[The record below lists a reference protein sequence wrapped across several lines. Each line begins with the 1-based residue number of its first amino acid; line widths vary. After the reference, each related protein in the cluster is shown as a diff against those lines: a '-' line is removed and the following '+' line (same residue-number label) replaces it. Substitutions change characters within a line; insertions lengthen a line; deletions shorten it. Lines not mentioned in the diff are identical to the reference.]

1 MLTVT
6 DKATAYLR
14 EALTRKKEGTPEA
27 LRVVYTEEGY
37 ELTLDDPKE
46 GDHIFEQ
53 EGQNY
58 LLIDSEVDEGLGEEA
73 TLDLQQTPHGTSLTL
88 LGALSPEPEP
98 QPEAEAET
106 KTKTK
111 AKAKAKSEAEAESDA
126 DAESK
131 TKTTASADAEP
142 KPKPKTKA
150 KTKTKTKAEA
160 ETEPQP

>member
-6 DKATAYLR
+6 DKAAAYLR

-37 ELTLDDPKE
+37 QLTLDDPKD

-58 LLIDSEVDEGLGEEA
+58 LLVDTEVEEALGEEA

-88 LGALSPEPEP
+88 LGARSPEPEP
-98 QPEAEAET
+98 QAEAEP
-106 KTKTK
+106 K
-111 AKAKAKSEAEAESDA
+111 AKA
-126 DAESK
+126 
-131 TKTTASADAEP
+131 
-142 KPKPKTKA
+142 
-150 KTKTKTKAEA
+150 
-160 ETEPQP
+160 EPQLEA

>member
-6 DKATAYLR
+6 DKAAAYLR

-58 LLIDSEVDEGLGEEA
+58 LLVDTEVGEALGEEA
-73 TLDLQQTPHGTSLTL
+73 TLDLQETPHGASLTL
-88 LGALSPEPEP
+88 LCAHSPGPEPQAEGEPKAQTEP
-98 QPEAEAET
+98 QPEA
-106 KTKTK
+106 
-111 AKAKAKSEAEAESDA
+111 
-126 DAESK
+126 
-131 TKTTASADAEP
+131 
-142 KPKPKTKA
+142 
-150 KTKTKTKAEA
+150 
-160 ETEPQP
+160 

>member
-6 DKATAYLR
+6 DKAAAYLR

-58 LLIDSEVDEGLGEEA
+58 LLVDTEVGEALGEEA
-73 TLDLQQTPHGTSLTL
+73 TLDLLQTPHGTSLTL
-88 LGALSPEPEP
+88 LGAHSPEPEP
-98 QPEAEAET
+98 QAEAQPKAQTEPPPEA
-106 KTKTK
+106 
-111 AKAKAKSEAEAESDA
+111 
-126 DAESK
+126 
-131 TKTTASADAEP
+131 
-142 KPKPKTKA
+142 
-150 KTKTKTKAEA
+150 
-160 ETEPQP
+160 

>member
-37 ELTLDDPKE
+37 QLTLDDPKE

-58 LLIDSEVDEGLGEEA
+58 LLVDTEVGEGLGEEA
-73 TLDLQQTPHGTSLTL
+73 TLDVQETPHGTSLTL

-98 QPEAEAET
+98 EAEPKA
-106 KTKTK
+106 KTK
-111 AKAKAKSEAEAESDA
+111 AKAKTKPKAEAEP
-126 DAESK
+126 
-131 TKTTASADAEP
+131 EP
-142 KPKPKTKA
+142 ETETEA
-150 KTKTKTKAEA
+150 KTKT
-160 ETEPQP
+160 EPQP

>member
-6 DKATAYLR
+6 DKSAAYLR
-14 EALTRKKEGTPEA
+14 EALTRKKEGTPES

-37 ELTLDDPKE
+37 QLTLDDPKD

-58 LLIDSEVDEGLGEEA
+58 RLVDTEVGEALGEEA

-98 QPEAEAET
+98 EPESDAES
-106 KTKTK
+106 K
-111 AKAKAKSEAEAESDA
+111 AKAKA
-126 DAESK
+126 
-131 TKTTASADAEP
+131 
-142 KPKPKTKA
+142 KPKTKA
-150 KTKTKTKAEA
+150 KT
-160 ETEPQP
+160 EPQP

>member
-58 LLIDSEVDEGLGEEA
+58 LLVDTEVGEGLGEEA

-111 AKAKAKSEAEAESDA
+111 AKAKSEA

-142 KPKPKTKA
+142 KPKTKA
-150 KTKTKTKAEA
+150 KSKTKTKAEA
-160 ETEPQP
+160 ETETETEPQP

>member
-58 LLIDSEVDEGLGEEA
+58 LLVDTEVGEALGEEA

-88 LGALSPEPEP
+88 LGALSP
-98 QPEAEAET
+98 QPEAEAEPKAET
-106 KTKTK
+106 KTETK
-111 AKAKAKSEAEAESDA
+111 
-126 DAESK
+126 
-131 TKTTASADAEP
+131 
-142 KPKPKTKA
+142 
-150 KTKTKTKAEA
+150 
-160 ETEPQP
+160 TEPQP

>member
-142 KPKPKTKA
+142 KTKA

>member
-27 LRVVYTEEGY
+27 LRVVYTEDGY
-37 ELTLDDPKE
+37 ELTLDNPKE

-58 LLIDSEVDEGLGEEA
+58 LLVDTEVGEGLGEQA
-73 TLDLQQTPHGTSLTL
+73 TLDLQETPHGTSLTL

-98 QPEAEAET
+98 EAEPKT

-111 AKAKAKSEAEAESDA
+111 AKTKPKAEAEP
-126 DAESK
+126 
-131 TKTTASADAEP
+131 EP
-142 KPKPKTKA
+142 ETKA
-150 KTKTKTKAEA
+150 KTKT
-160 ETEPQP
+160 EPQP

>member
-6 DKATAYLR
+6 DKAAAYLR

-58 LLIDSEVDEGLGEEA
+58 LLVDTEVGEALGEEA

-88 LGALSPEPEP
+88 LGAHSPEPEPEP
-98 QPEAEAET
+98 QPDAEAEAEP
-106 KTKTK
+106 KTK
-111 AKAKAKSEAEAESDA
+111 AKAKPE
-126 DAESK
+126 
-131 TKTTASADAEP
+131 AEP
-142 KPKPKTKA
+142 KA
-150 KTKTKTKAEA
+150 Q
-160 ETEPQP
+160 TEPQP

>member
-6 DKATAYLR
+6 DKAAAYLR

-58 LLIDSEVDEGLGEEA
+58 LLVDTVVGEALGEEA
-73 TLDLQQTPHGTSLTL
+73 TLDLQQTAHGTSLTL
-88 LGALSPEPEP
+88 LGALSPEPEVK
-98 QPEAEAET
+98 PEAEAEVEP
-106 KTKTK
+106 KAKAKPKTK
-111 AKAKAKSEAEAESDA
+111 AKAKATDEVEVEPEAKAKAKATAE
-126 DAESK
+126 
-131 TKTTASADAEP
+131 TKTEP
-142 KPKPKTKA
+142 
-150 KTKTKTKAEA
+150 
-160 ETEPQP
+160 